1 MTIWTTSQYLYDQR
15 IQRIHQ
21 VMVDAG
27 MQVKIFDRA
36 TSQYPEGELKS
47 TFSKGPAMYFD
58 YNRRIASQVKK
69 QKADLIYAADIDVM
83 PGLIWGLQGS
93 SNRRLLLDLHEWFPE
108 VIELEGKPM
117 KKAIWKWV
125 ERKSV
130 AFANS
135 VVTIN
140 QAYAN
145 IFQSKYHR
153 PVDVI
158 RNVPWLKPAPE
169 VDVGNRLK
177 DKILYY
183 QGAINHGRGL
193 PEIIKSLHLLPG
205 WKLWLVG
212 DGDILDELKL
222 LSRREN
228 LDNRV
233 EFKGRRLP
241 EELVRFASAATV
253 GLNLLDHK
261 SGSYYYSLANKYFD
275 YMHALL
281 PSIHMNFPEYQ
292 NLMDEIQT
300 GALVTG
306 LNPGDIARA
315 IKQMTVNED
324 HYRYMID
331 SCLRGRQTYNWQQ
344 ESLKLR
350 AILSSS
356 LGH

>member
-1 MTIWTTSQYLYDQR
+1 M
-15 IQRIHQ
+15 
-21 VMVDAG
+21 
-27 MQVKIFDRA
+27 
-36 TSQYPEGELKS
+36 
-47 TFSKGPAMYFD
+47 
-58 YNRRIASQVKK
+58 
-69 QKADLIYAADIDVM
+69 
-83 PGLIWGLQGS
+83 
-93 SNRRLLLDLHEWFPE
+93 
-108 VIELEGKPM
+108 
-117 KKAIWKWV
+117 
-125 ERKSV
+125 
-130 AFANS
+130 
-135 VVTIN
+135 
-140 QAYAN
+140 
-145 IFQSKYHR
+145 
-153 PVDVI
+153 
-158 RNVPWLKPAPE
+158 
-169 VDVGNRLK
+169 
-177 DKILYY
+177 
-183 QGAINHGRGL
+183 

-306 LNPGDIARA
+306 LNPGDIAQA